1 MSTRSLIGRKLE
13 DGKIEFIYCHWD
25 GYPKHNGKILL
36 NHYTD
41 EKKIKEL
48 INLGDLS
55 SLAEEIGEKHD
66 FDVKDIIFKWCM
78 AYGRDRG
85 ELNTEKRIVNS
96 LDNFLGIDSWQ
107 DFYYLYQDN
116 EWYFSSFTNRRNFIK
131 VKDYLNNNK
140 EK

>member
-41 EKKIKEL
+41 DEKIKEL

-66 FDVKDIIFKWCM
+66 FDAKDIIFKWCM